1 MIVNLKYPSINLTK
15 DHLDWCNKVRGWRI
29 GYSWFVLDT
38 GLLWSIAVCHDL
50 QILWTYF
57 SHNMAD
63 DAVIGYVMEKVIM
76 ADSLIGHSSFSLSL
90 YKMRLYFMV
99 SQKDGFPIP

>member
-1 MIVNLKYPSINLTK
+1 
-15 DHLDWCNKVRGWRI
+15 
-29 GYSWFVLDT
+29 
-38 GLLWSIAVCHDL
+38 
-50 QILWTYF
+50 
-57 SHNMAD
+57 MAD

-99 SQKDGFPIP
+99 SQKDGFPIPWCGQIYTLIIYQMI